1 MRLVRAA
8 VRRDVLFPNH
18 YTWLVF
24 VAALDIM
31 LTCMILYRGGKE
43 VNGLALWF
51 IRHFGLPGLVG
62 FKYAMVVVVIVLCE
76 IAGRL
81 HPHWGRRLA
90 TIAIGINCVPVAV
103 GFGLM
108 LLHLGPW

>member
-1 MRLVRAA
+1 MRLSRSTL
-8 VRRDVLFPNH
+8 RRDVLFPDH

-43 VNGLALWF
+43 INTVALWF
-51 IRHFGLPGLVG
+51 IHHYGLTGLVF
-62 FKYAMVVVVIVLCE
+62 FKYAMVVIVIVLCE
-76 IAGRL
+76 IAGHL
-81 HPHWGRRLA
+81 HPDWGRRLA
-90 TIAIGINCVPVAV
+90 IIAIAINCVPVAC

-108 LLHLGPW
+108 LLHLGAW